1 MFYDKMYIILVEVVK
16 LAQTI
21 NVSIRMDEQLKKQ
34 VDELLEDFGM
44 NMTTAMLVFAKAI
57 VRERKIPFEI
67 YSASDDFYSP
77 YNQKVLKEAIKRL
90 DEGKGIVKTMAEL
103 EAMENE

>member
-1 MFYDKMYIILVEVVK
+1 MYIILVEVIK
-16 LAQTI
+16 LAQTV
-21 NVSIRMDEQLKKQ
+21 NVSIRMDETLKKQ

-67 YSASDDFYSP
+67 YSSNDDFYSP
-77 YNQKVLKEAIKRL
+77 YNQKVLREAIKRL

>member
-1 MFYDKMYIILVEVVK
+1 V
-16 LAQTI
+16 AQTV
-21 NVSIRMDEQLKKQ
+21 NVSIRMDEELKKQ

-67 YSASDDFYSP
+67 YSSNDSFYNP
-77 YNQKVLKEAIKRL
+77 YNQKVLTERIKAMNN
-90 DEGKGIVKTMAEL
+90 GTANYVTKTIEEL

>member
-1 MFYDKMYIILVEVVK
+1 MYIILVEVIK

-67 YSASDDFYSP
+67 YSASDGFYSP

-103 EAMENE
+103 EAMEK